1 MLKVN
6 YVYNLVQRLTVFS
19 VVHRVFFGI
28 LVHPSTVDLSETEG
42 PLSELANLSK
52 MFLEFRAS
60 GWA

>member
-6 YVYNLVQRLTVFS
+6 YVYNLVQRLIVFS
-19 VVHRVFFGI
+19 VVHNFLGI

-42 PLSELANLSK
+42 PPSELGNLSK

-60 GWA
+60 GLA

>member
-19 VVHRVFFGI
+19 VVDRVFFGI

-60 GWA
+60 GLA